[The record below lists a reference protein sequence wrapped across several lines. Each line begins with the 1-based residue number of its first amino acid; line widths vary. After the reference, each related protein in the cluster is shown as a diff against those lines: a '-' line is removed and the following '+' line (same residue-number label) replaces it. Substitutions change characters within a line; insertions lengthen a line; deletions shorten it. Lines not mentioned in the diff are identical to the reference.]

1 MGGGMELG
9 ARDPR
14 EVGPYRLLKKLG
26 GGGQGTVYL
35 GTDGGPEPVAVKVLN
50 TDFHDTGR
58 LKSTLNRELESA
70 RSVAAF
76 VTAGVITFDLDADPP
91 YIVTEFVDGPT
102 LQDEVLDG
110 RGPLRGSRLAD
121 LSIQTVIALEAI
133 HGANVVH
140 CDFKPANIILGPG
153 GVKVIDFGIARAWE
167 QVHQAASRVIGS
179 AHFMAPEQVDNRPLG
194 PAVDMF
200 AWASTMVFAATGQ
213 YAFEG
218 NTPLA
223 VGVNVVQSEPK
234 LHGLTGPLADLVLAC
249 LNKDPRRRPTAAQA
263 RQTLMAPA
271 GQRPA
276 FEPIAYQPG
285 SAAPSYARANTYEP
299 EPDTMQPAM
308 QPAPAYTPARTYPT
322 AVGHPVMAPPQP
334 AKRRGGRIALVF
346 LLVLLILG
354 GAGVTGYLWW
364 DRTGT
369 EKASPKQSTT
379 PADPDEQAL
388 QAFAGR
394 DLGTCGASAPNNR
407 QLARRSCTIDGQQ
420 VTYALFKP
428 GERAVERKRVVKIHD
443 GSETCECLK
452 QTAISPDGRRGQ
464 YIEYTYQAS
473 DDKKWYVAVWWDD
486 GETDADGAGVM
497 TMRAAWDRKTRDAAR
512 PLRDRFV
519 SWRYQL
525 TE

>member
-1 MGGGMELG
+1 MELG

-58 LKSTLNRELESA
+58 LKSTLNRELASA
-70 RSVAAF
+70 QSVAAF

-121 LSIQTVIALEAI
+121 VAIQTVIALEAI

-200 AWASTMVFAATGQ
+200 AWGSTMIFAATGKF
-213 YAFEG
+213 AFEG

-223 VGVNVVQSEPK
+223 VGVNVVQAEPK
-234 LHGLTGPLADLVLAC
+234 LHGLTGPLAELVLAC
-249 LNKDPRRRPTAAQA
+249 LNKDPNRRPTAAQA

-271 GQRPA
+271 GHRPA
-276 FEPIAYQPG
+276 VEPVAVAYQPG
-285 SAAPSYARANTYEP
+285 SAFVEPPPDPVSPS
-299 EPDTMQPAM
+299 
-308 QPAPAYTPARTYPT
+308 PAYTPARPYPT
-322 AVGHPVMAPPQP
+322 AVGHPVLPPQQP
-334 AKRRGGRIALVF
+334 PRRRGGRVALVF

-364 DRTGT
+364 ERARPGAGT
-369 EKASPKQSTT
+369 ADDPKT
-379 PADPDEQAL
+379 PADPNQAKL
-388 QAFAGR
+388 QAFAGK
-394 DLGTCGASAPNNR
+394 DLDDCTALNPTAR
-407 QLARRSCTIDGQQ
+407 QVARRSCTFNGQQ
-420 VTYALFKP
+420 VTYVLYKP
-428 GERAVERKRVVKIHD
+428 GERDTERRKVRVNHD
-443 GSETCECLK
+443 KNSPEACLRT
-452 QTAISPDGRRGQ
+452 TATSPDGRRGA
-464 YIEYTYQAS
+464 YIEYVYKS
-473 DDKKWYVAVWWDD
+473 GEDNKWYVAAWWDD
-486 GETDADGAGVM
+486 DETDTAGEAVLN
-497 TMRAAWDRKTRDAAR
+497 MRAAWDRKAPDPAS

-519 SWRYQL
+519 SWGYRL
-525 TE
+525 S